1 MNPRVLTILNTIGC
15 VILAGWVAFHWFK
28 ERRMHENLT
37 YIQSEFIRS
46 EKLAASE
53 SERAAAL
60 ERDIAVLKE
69 TVEMTQQA
77 AARSANSLTA
87 ATSLTHELRNEIKA
101 GHEQLNTWKSALA
114 ERDAK
119 IRSLNAE
126 LISTRQRLDAAIAAL
141 KAAGAR

>member
-1 MNPRVLTILNTIGC
+1 
-15 VILAGWVAFHWFK
+15 
-28 ERRMHENLT
+28 MHENLT
-37 YIQSEFIRS
+37 FIQSEFIRS

-101 GHEQLNTWKSALA
+101 GHEQLNTWKSALT
-114 ERDAK
+114 ERDTK
-119 IRSLNAE
+119 LRSLNAE

>member
-15 VILAGWVAFHWFK
+15 IILAGWVVFHWFK

-37 YIQSEFIRS
+37 FIQSEFIRS
-46 EKLAASE
+46 EKLAAIE

-69 TVEMTQQA
+69 TIEMTQQA

-87 ATSLTHELRNEIKA
+87 ATSLTHELRNEINASHK
-101 GHEQLNTWKSALA
+101 QLNTWKSALA

-126 LISTRQRLDAAIAAL
+126 LISTRQRLDAAVAAL

>member
-15 VILAGWVAFHWFK
+15 IILAGWVVFHWFK

-37 YIQSEFIRS
+37 FIQSEFIRS

-69 TVEMTQQA
+69 TIEMTQQRWSQTTQHMA
-77 AARSANSLTA
+77 IRPRRAR
-87 ATSLTHELRNEIKA
+87 R
-101 GHEQLNTWKSALA
+101 QNTQP
-114 ERDAK
+114 ERRAYFDPP
-119 IRSLNAE
+119 
-126 LISTRQRLDAAIAAL
+126 TP
-141 KAAGAR
+141 

>member
-15 VILAGWVAFHWFK
+15 IILAGWVVFHWFK
-28 ERRMHENLT
+28 ERKMHENLT
-37 YIQSEFIRS
+37 FIQSEFIRS

-60 ERDIAVLKE
+60 GRDIDVLKE
-69 TVEMTQQA
+69 TIEMTQQA
-77 AARSANSLTA
+77 AERSADSLTA
-87 ATSLTHELRNEIKA
+87 ATALTHELKNEINA
-101 GHEQLNTWKSALA
+101 GHEQLNRWQSALA

-119 IRSLNAE
+119 LRSLNAE
-126 LISTRQRLDAAIAAL
+126 LISTRQRLDAAVAAL